1 MSVWPGLSD
10 SHRALAGSEGTLVS
24 VAVHVE
30 PRLLEAL
37 LETLAQLSFPINP
50 QIYHEASIRYV
61 YPDGSE
67 EVHPTTLVEFP
78 AYESRLPE
86 ARRTLAVYGFPA
98 DALHVTGMLDGI
110 RSNELEEPAPPGAG
124 YVKRVLRRQAEPVV
138 C

>member
-10 SHRALAGSEGTLVS
+10 SHRALAGSEGTLIS

-30 PRLLEAL
+30 PRYLEAL

-61 YPDGSE
+61 YGGGRE
-67 EVHPTTLVEFP
+67 EVEPTTLVEFP

-86 ARRTLAVYGFPA
+86 VRRILAAFGFP
-98 DALHVTGMLDGI
+98 DDSLHVTGMLDGI
-110 RSNELEEPAPPGAG
+110 HSDALEEAAPPGAG
-124 YVKRVLRRQAEPVV
+124 YIKRVFHRHSAPVV